1 MNLKNENWL
10 ENRNYLEQNW
20 GKWTK
25 NVRYDGLIL
34 CVKIGD
40 LWKGKGDSKF
50 SFQFSDKHSGFFY
63 VDVKSPL
70 LRYNKSTI
78 NNAIKES
85 ALKLPIKFC
94 PKCSKKGLVNFP
106 ISPRK
111 KVCMKCYSTALQ
123 IEELKERD
131 SANKKLKRK
140 VETFKSEG
148 KKYLLELWIHPKS
161 GRDDYCC
168 YFGFEKRPKK
178 NEIEK
183 IAKKK
188 KSMILDD
195 YTISKV
201 K

>member
-1 MNLKNENWL
+1 MEGFNEFENENWL

-20 GKWTK
+20 ESGRKMFVTM
-25 NVRYDGLIL
+25 DLFL

-94 PKCSKKGLVNFP
+94 PKCSKKGL
-106 ISPRK
+106 
-111 KVCMKCYSTALQ
+111 C
-123 IEELKERD
+123 
-131 SANKKLKRK
+131 
-140 VETFKSEG
+140 
-148 KKYLLELWIHPKS
+148 
-161 GRDDYCC
+161 
-168 YFGFEKRPKK
+168 
-178 NEIEK
+178 
-183 IAKKK
+183 
-188 KSMILDD
+188 
-195 YTISKV
+195 
-201 K
+201 